1 MGNNFPKMPRCTD
14 LGPGFLPAFTAACK
28 GGGSRQHTGLPDSM
42 LVGNLSQVHGWLNC
56 WKTPVVGRHWWR
68 QVLGQAERQIDI
80 RQGQT
85 GRQTG
90 RQQPELDT
98 CSMGGAGCPLDF
110 STNLDAINWICLAPS
125 GGSALMITFR
135 EKDDMFSLETL
146 SLKGGRTF
154 SPIPFC

>member
-1 MGNNFPKMPRCTD
+1 M
-14 LGPGFLPAFTAACK
+14 
-28 GGGSRQHTGLPDSM
+28 
-42 LVGNLSQVHGWLNC
+42 
-56 WKTPVVGRHWWR
+56 VGRHWCR
-68 QVLGQAERQIDI
+68 QVVGQAEREIDI
-80 RQGQT
+80 RQG
-85 GRQTG
+85 QTG

-98 CSMGGAGCPLDF
+98 CSGGGGAGCPLDF

-125 GGSALMITFR
+125 GGSVLMITFR